1 MSASRPVHAAP
12 PPSAK
17 LDKAMIRLVAILLL
31 GAIPSLLDTTIVN
44 VAIDTIGRD
53 LHTTVSTIQW
63 VITGY
68 LLSFGI
74 VIPLSGWALARFGG
88 RATWVFALVVF
99 LAGSVLSGAAWNIGS
114 LIGFRVLQ
122 GIGGGLLLPVL
133 TTLLTQAAGGRQ
145 LGRLMATVSLPVAVV
160 PVFGPVISGLIIS
173 NVSWRWIFYVNVPF
187 CIGAII
193 LAWRGLPARSAG
205 QARDQAAGAAQLDV
219 AGLVLLCPALAGLL
233 YGLAQASTAAG
244 FSQLH
249 VIIPLAAGAVLLA
262 AFIWHALHTAVVPL
276 VDLRLFRHRGF
287 TGAST
292 LMFLA
297 GLSIY
302 GAMLLLPL
310 YFQQDRGFSALGAGL
325 LLVPQGVGSIL
336 PRTIVGR
343 LTDKLGA
350 RPVSIAGIV
359 LAAVGTVPFALAGV
373 HTSEWL
379 LGAALVVRGAG
390 LGAATIALMAGAFQ
404 GLSKAELPHASSATR
419 IMQQVGGAF
428 GAAVL
433 VVILTGGAAH
443 AAGPGGLSA
452 AFDRTFWWSVGFT
465 ALALVPALLLPGR
478 PVSLAADQSREASA
492 AGPASSAGQVSQ
504 SRAPSAVS
512 SPGDEATAER
522 HGAHRKSGAGTG
534 SK

>member
-1 MSASRPVHAAP
+1 MSATQPEPAVSAP
-12 PPSAK
+12 PAK
-17 LDKAMIRLVAILLL
+17 LDKAMIRLIVILLL

-53 LHTTVSTIQW
+53 LHVTVSEIQW

-122 GIGGGLLLPVL
+122 GIGGGLLLPLL

-145 LGRLMATVSLPVAVV
+145 LGRLMAAVSLPVAVV
-160 PVFGPVISGLIIS
+160 PVFGPVLSGLIIS

-187 CIGAII
+187 CIVAIT
-193 LAWRGLPARSAG
+193 LAWRGLPGRSAEQG
-205 QARDQAAGAAQLDV
+205 RSQTAGAARLDV
-219 AGLVLLCPALAGLL
+219 AGLVLLCPALAALL
-233 YGLAQASTAAG
+233 YGLAQASSAAG
-244 FSQLH
+244 FGQAR
-249 VIIPLAAGAVLLA
+249 VIIPLVAGAVLLA
-262 AFIWHALHTAVVPL
+262 AFIWHALRTAVVPL

-310 YFQQDRGFSALGAGL
+310 YFQQERGLSALTAGL

-350 RPVSIAGIV
+350 RPVSIVGIV

-379 LGAALVVRGAG
+379 LGAALVIRGAG

-404 GLSKAELPHASSATR
+404 GLSKPELPHASSATR

-433 VVILTGGAAH
+433 VVILTGGATH
-443 AAGPGGLSA
+443 AASAAGLAA

-478 PVSLAADQSREASA
+478 PVTPAPVVSAPAGRDSVAAGSGAERVPADAEASA
-492 AGPASSAGQVSQ
+492 
-504 SRAPSAVS
+504 
-512 SPGDEATAER
+512 
-522 HGAHRKSGAGTG
+522 
-534 SK
+534 